1 MKINQKKAGVV
12 LSYLAQ
18 IIHILSG
25 ILYTPLMLRLL
36 GQSEYGLY
44 QLVASVVSY
53 LNVLSLG
60 FGSSYM
66 RFYSR
71 IKKNGDEKK
80 VASFNGMY
88 LTVFLI
94 IACICMFCGIVL
106 MQNIELV
113 FSTGLTSEEYPKAK
127 ILLAL
132 MVFNLALTFPS
143 GAIDSFITAHEA
155 FIFQRVLRVLQYL
168 FNPFLTLPLL
178 LMGYGSVAMVLV
190 TTGLTIA
197 KLGSSLWYCL
207 KVLKVRVRFKEFQL
221 SLLKEMWIFT
231 AFICINMIADQ
242 INWSVDKVLLGRFSG
257 TVAVA
262 IYGVGGQLNTMYM
275 QLSTTIS
282 NVFIPQVN
290 RIVAENDDNQ
300 KLTKLL
306 TKVGRVQFILLSMVV
321 CGFVFLGRN
330 FIELWAGE
338 DYGYSYMITLLLI
351 VPATIPLIQNLTL
364 EIMRAKN
371 MHKVRSIVY
380 FVMAICNVFIS
391 IPCIRYWGARGAA
404 VGTAITLI
412 IFDCI
417 VMNIYY
423 QKYVG
428 LDMEYYWKGILK
440 FIPAFIP
447 IVIMECLF
455 QYILPTRGFSALMIQ
470 GILYMI
476 VFFAAMWKLGLDDS
490 EKGLISEPLSKI
502 FRLDK

>member
-1 MKINQKKAGVV
+1 
-12 LSYLAQ
+12 
-18 IIHILSG
+18 
-25 ILYTPLMLRLL
+25 
-36 GQSEYGLY
+36 
-44 QLVASVVSY
+44 
-53 LNVLSLG
+53 
-60 FGSSYM
+60 
-66 RFYSR
+66 
-71 IKKNGDEKK
+71 
-80 VASFNGMY
+80 
-88 LTVFLI
+88 
-94 IACICMFCGIVL
+94 
-106 MQNIELV
+106 
-113 FSTGLTSEEYPKAK
+113 
-127 ILLAL
+127 
-132 MVFNLALTFPS
+132 
-143 GAIDSFITAHEA
+143 
-155 FIFQRVLRVLQYL
+155 
-168 FNPFLTLPLL
+168 
-178 LMGYGSVAMVLV
+178 MG
-190 TTGLTIA
+190 
-197 KLGSSLWYCL
+197 
-207 KVLKVRVRFKEFQL
+207 
-221 SLLKEMWIFT
+221 LLKEMWIFT

-380 FVMAICNVFIS
+380 FVMAICNVLIS
-391 IPCIRYWGARGAA
+391 IPCIKYWGARGAA

-440 FIPAFIP
+440 FI
-447 IVIMECLF
+447 
-455 QYILPTRGFSALMIQ
+455 RH
-470 GILYMI
+470 LYQ
-476 VFFAAMWKLGLDDS
+476 L
-490 EKGLISEPLSKI
+490 
-502 FRLDK
+502 